1 MKHVDLTSGIG
12 GFALAA
18 RWAGWETVGFCEI
31 DPWCRQVLAQN
42 FPGVPQ
48 HDDLKTLTAE
58 DIRRWT
64 SDQYVITAGYPC
76 QPFSHAGKR
85 GGTDDPRHL
94 WPWIRELLA
103 ALGED
108 KPRWCVFENVA
119 GHVSL
124 GLDRVLADLED
135 EGYACWASVVPAAG
149 VGALHRRD
157 RVWIVAYRDGG
168 DETERGQREDVSPEG
183 DGGRTERGRGRG
195 DPGQVGLGGAG
206 EAAGDVAD
214 ASIRE
219 SDRRKRGSVAGAEG
233 SGGRGDTS
241 VGAGREDGTDS
252 SEQGFPDRGSISLGE
267 QTEDAQPQRF
277 RFSDHRPATPA
288 AKRGFRGAADGLP
301 AGMDSPLDVFGCGW
315 EYGVPLTVSGKTPD
329 RVNRL
334 KALGNAIVPQVA
346 WVIFEAINAAEGADD
361 PQP

>member
-1 MKHVDLTSGIG
+1 MRHVDLTSGIG

-48 HDDLKTLTAE
+48 HDDIKTLTAE
-58 DIRRWT
+58 EVRRWVKHAVVYT
-64 SDQYVITAGYPC
+64 DGGGRGGWSARCDVDAGHGGSLCADRDGESRGASRSGDVPEYVLTAGYPC

-135 EGYACWASVVPAAG
+135 EGYACWASIVPAAG
-149 VGALHRRD
+149 VGALHQRD

-168 DETERGQREDVSPEG
+168 DATD
-183 DGGRTERGRGRG
+183 
-195 DPGQVGLGGAG
+195 
-206 EAAGDVAD
+206 GDVAD
-214 ASIRE
+214 ALGVGE
-219 SDRRKRGSVAGAEG
+219 RRGVRRRIVRAAAAERG
-233 SGGRGDTS
+233 
-241 VGAGREDGTDS
+241 
-252 SEQGFPDRGSISLGE
+252 L
-267 QTEDAQPQRF
+267 
-277 RFSDHRPATPA
+277 
-288 AKRGFRGAADGLP
+288 RGAADGLP
-301 AGMDSPLDVFGCGW
+301 AGMDSPLDLFGCGW

-346 WVIFEAINAAEGADD
+346 WVIFETINAAEEEHAQAG
-361 PQP
+361 